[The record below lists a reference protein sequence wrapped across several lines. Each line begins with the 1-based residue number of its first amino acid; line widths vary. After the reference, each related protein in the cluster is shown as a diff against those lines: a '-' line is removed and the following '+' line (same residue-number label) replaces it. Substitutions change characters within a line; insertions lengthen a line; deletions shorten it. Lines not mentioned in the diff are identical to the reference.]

1 MRGFRT
7 TSRRW
12 WRPVHEGDAYV
23 TLHNGDE
30 AYPAMLAAIDGAK
43 SRINFETYVFS
54 DGEIGERFIDALA
67 RAAQRGVSVRIVL
80 DPIGSSLGRQEQRST
95 EGGRRQPLLV
105 QRARLLQPRRVQLPD
120 PPQDAGGRR

>member
-1 MRGFRT
+1 MRRFPDYVASLVGV
-7 TSRRW
+7 
-12 WRPVHEGDAYV
+12 PVHEGDAYI

-67 RAAQRGVSVRIVL
+67 RAAQRGVFVRIVL
-80 DPIGSSLGRQEQRST
+80 DPIGSSLDGKST
-95 EGGRRQPLLV
+95 DRLKAAGAHLVLV
-105 QRARLLQPRRVQLPD
+105 QRARLLQPGRLQLPD
-120 PPQDAGGRR
+120 ASQDPGG